1 MMINRL
7 KGITVMF
14 PFFKNKTLTNTI
26 EHSRLRLLADSA
38 GSLITLKRSTSVH
51 TYFQRYTG
59 WIFKFTVP
67 IILACPQSVYSH
79 GSIYPPTAATWDQ
92 LSWPIRNSSTCPL
105 LDPNNAF
112 EWRGDHKHIFAHREF
127 GYCFYRHYIAPNQ
140 LQSGPLASANNNGQ
154 SDECPRIL
162 TGQPINIVTGN
173 KFFSRQDFLGE
184 GLDPLELAFYYNANS
199 RYQVWTTTYTQKII
213 VDIGEVVAQ
222 RADGRILSFII
233 NDGVV
238 SGQSH
243 YTERLELVEGNRY
256 QLVLKNGTV
265 ERYDRVGQLLSIQF
279 PSGVTHNISRYQD
292 RAFIRRQSQSFGM
305 NLTVT
310 EGKVVKATIGT
321 SASTSTSIQYEY
333 EKISGAGG
341 GIDLLTK
348 ITYSDNST
356 KTYLYE
362 NTQFPHYITGILDEN
377 NNRISSVQYDTQ
389 GRAISSE
396 MGELNSGI
404 ERSQIEYHEDGTST
418 VTNALGKQ
426 NIYHFTD
433 FNGEYKMTQVEGQ
446 ASENCASANQAY
458 TYDTNGFMA
467 SKTDWKGNI
476 TSYIHNDRGLETSRT
491 EASGTPETRTITTEW
506 HATFNLR
513 TKVTEPERETVFI
526 YDPNGRLLSRQVQP
540 RSN

>member
-1 MMINRL
+1 M
-7 KGITVMF
+7 
-14 PFFKNKTLTNTI
+14 
-26 EHSRLRLLADSA
+26 
-38 GSLITLKRSTSVH
+38 
-51 TYFQRYTG
+51 
-59 WIFKFTVP
+59 
-67 IILACPQSVYSH
+67 
-79 GSIYPPTAATWDQ
+79 
-92 LSWPIRNSSTCPL
+92 
-105 LDPNNAF
+105 
-112 EWRGDHKHIFAHREF
+112 
-127 GYCFYRHYIAPNQ
+127 
-140 LQSGPLASANNNGQ
+140 
-154 SDECPRIL
+154 
-162 TGQPINIVTGN
+162 TGN

-184 GLDPLELAFYYNANS
+184 GLDPLELTFYYNANS

-213 VDIGEVVAQ
+213 VDIGEVAAQ

-243 YTERLELVEGNRY
+243 YTERLELVEGDRY

-265 ERYDRVGQLLSIQF
+265 ERYDRVGQLLSIQS

-292 RAFIRRQSQSFGM
+292 RVIIRRQSQTFGM
-305 NLTVT
+305 SLTVT

-321 SASTSTSIQYEY
+321 SASTSTGIQYEY

-362 NTQFPHYITGILDEN
+362 NTTFPHYITGIIDEN
-377 NNRISSVQYDTQ
+377 NNRISSVQYDDQ

-404 ERSQIEYHEDGTST
+404 ERSQIEYHDDGTRT

-426 NIYHFTD
+426 NTYHFTQ

-467 SKTDWKGNI
+467 SKTDWKGNV
-476 TSYIHNDRGLETSRT
+476 TSYIHNDRGL
-491 EASGTPETRTITTEW
+491 
-506 HATFNLR
+506 
-513 TKVTEPERETVFI
+513 
-526 YDPNGRLLSRQVQP
+526 
-540 RSN
+540 